1 MITGLALLPFK
12 MALAA
17 SVVVGCSLLA
27 ERSGPL
33 LAAMIATLPI

>member
-1 MITGLALLPFK
+1 MDLALLPLK

-27 ERSGPL
+27 ERSGRSSRR
-33 LAAMIATLPI
+33 